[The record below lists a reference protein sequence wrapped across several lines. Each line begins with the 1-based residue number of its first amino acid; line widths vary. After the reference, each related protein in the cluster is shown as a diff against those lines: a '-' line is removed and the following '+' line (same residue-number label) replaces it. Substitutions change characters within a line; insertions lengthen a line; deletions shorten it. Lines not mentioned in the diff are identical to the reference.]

1 MPVIADFLSKHQ
13 IKNET
18 LAIGVSGGADSL
30 ALALMAK
37 EDLPQYRLVALT
49 VDHGLRPSAA
59 KEAQYVARVMKAHG
73 IEHHT
78 LVWEGKKPTTGIEEQ
93 ARTARYKLL
102 TDWCKENDVKYLVI
116 AHHLNDQAETFLM
129 RLQRGSGLFG
139 LSAMQEVSKKNGITI
154 LRPLLHT
161 PPQAM
166 KNYLKARHIE
176 WVEDESNRCT
186 DFLRVKMRQFLP
198 MLTEKTGIT
207 SERIDEAVF
216 NLQRAR
222 KFIES
227 AVYGAIEESVC
238 FYGDCGAAFDY
249 THFVCWH
256 DELKFYVLSKLLTDI
271 GGGDYVPEA
280 EALLALIRDIKNAD
294 FTAATLGGVYIE
306 RSGLKVW
313 LIKEYR
319 EDVAFDSSKWDE
331 FVKQNP
337 IYNGVKLPH
346 KLKIALLLQK

>member
-1 MPVIADFLSKHQ
+1 MRVIADFLTKHQ
-13 IKNET
+13 IKSET

-37 EDLPQYRLVALT
+37 EDLPQCRLVALT
-49 VDHGLRPSAA
+49 VNHGLRPSAA
-59 KEAQYVARVMKAHG
+59 KEAEYVAQMMKAHS

-93 ARTARYKLL
+93 ARIARYQLL
-102 TDWCKENDVKYLVI
+102 TDWCKENGVKYLAI
-116 AHHLNDQAETFLM
+116 AHHLNDQTETFLM

-139 LSAMQEVSKKNGITI
+139 LSSMQEVSEKNGII
-154 LRPLLHT
+154 LLRPLLHT
-161 PPQAM
+161 SPQVM
-166 KNYLKARHIE
+166 KDYLEARHIE
-176 WVEDESNRCT
+176 WVEDESNQCT

-198 MLTEKTGIT
+198 MLMEKTGIT
-207 SERIDEAVF
+207 SERIDEAVT

-222 KFIES
+222 GFIES
-227 AVYGAIEESVC
+227 TVAKTINESVNL
-238 FYGDCGAAFDY
+238 YKGCGAAFDY

-256 DELKFYVLSKLLTDI
+256 DELKFYVLSRLLTDI
-271 GGGDYVPEA
+271 GGSNYVPEA
-280 EALLALIRDIKNAD
+280 EALLALIKQMQKND

-331 FVKQNP
+331 FVKRNP

-346 KLKIALLLQK
+346 KLKIALISQK